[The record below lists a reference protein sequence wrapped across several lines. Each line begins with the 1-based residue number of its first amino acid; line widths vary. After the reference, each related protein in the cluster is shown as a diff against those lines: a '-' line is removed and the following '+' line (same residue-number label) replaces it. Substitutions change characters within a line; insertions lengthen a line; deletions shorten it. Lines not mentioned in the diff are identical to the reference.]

1 MEQIIPYT
9 MKEIFKSDLSK
20 YNLSISFME
29 YYLNEWTDILNKK
42 TNLVINNG
50 VFKDLTLLKINSF
63 DKFTQLYI

>member
-1 MEQIIPYT
+1 MNG
-9 MKEIFKSDLSK
+9 L
-20 YNLSISFME
+20 
-29 YYLNEWTDILNKK
+29 LNKK